1 MSMIEMAPDR
11 ADYEERD
18 REQEVWLQRRPVC
31 VRCGEHIQEEYA
43 AQING
48 VFYCDDCLDD
58 MKVYIGDLEE

>member
-11 ADYEERD
+11 TDFEDRD

-31 VRCGEHIQEEYA
+31 IRCGEHIQEESA
-43 AQING
+43 TQING

-58 MKVYIGDLEE
+58 MRVYIEDLEE